1 LAAERSVRTVVIV
14 VVLPLPQ
21 LVVEQVDVVG
31 DPVSI
36 QELVELLVIDPIRA
50 LDLAV

>member
-1 LAAERSVRTVVIV
+1 VRTVIIT

-21 LVVEQVDVVG
+21 FAVEQVNVIG
-31 DPVSI
+31 DALPI
-36 QELVELLVIDPIRA
+36 EQLVELLLIHPMRA